1 MYVEQ
6 ENVFYYITVMNESY
20 AQPALPKGVEEDIL
34 KGMYLFQ
41 KGKKNNSPRVQ
52 LIGSGT
58 IFIEA
63 VEAAQLLRDDWKV
76 EADLWSCP
84 SFNELARNG
93 ETCERWNR
101 LHPTETAKISHVSRC
116 LKDTQGPVIA
126 STDYTR
132 AFAEQIRG
140 YITAPYTVLGTDGFG
155 RSDTREN
162 LRSFF
167 EVNRYHIVIA
177 ALKALADNGEFELAK
192 VDIAIA
198 KYNINPDVTPP
209 WLV

>member
-1 MYVEQ
+1 
-6 ENVFYYITVMNESY
+6 
-20 AQPALPKGVEEDIL
+20 
-34 KGMYLFQ
+34 MYLFQ

-84 SFNELARNG
+84 SFNELARDG

-116 LKDTQGPVIA
+116 LKDAKGPVIA

-140 YITAPYTVLGTDGFG
+140 YIATPYTVLGTDGFG

-177 ALKALADNGEFELAK
+177 ALKALADNGKFELAK

-198 KYNINPDVTPP
+198 KYNINPDVTAP